1 MKKAAAALLLLI
13 GTSLSPRSAGAA
25 AGIILC
31 AALML
36 SGCGAETAGW
46 ARADIATL
54 VPENVTR
61 AELRGHGETVM
72 IEDAGEIAAL
82 IGAAAGIELRRDGEA
97 DISEPGAASVS
108 VTFYG
113 EGELTLTLP
122 VCSLGGEVY
131 SAAPECIEEFDSYFG
146 AMERQALT
154 EGT

>member
-1 MKKAAAALLLLI
+1 MKKAAAAAMLL
-13 GTSLSPRSAGAA
+13 
-25 AGIILC
+25 
-31 AALML
+31 ALMFL
-36 SGCGAETAGW
+36 SACGAQGEGEI
-46 ARADIATL
+46 DIAPL

-61 AELRGHGETVM
+61 AELRGHGETVI

-82 IGAAAGIELRRDGEA
+82 IGTAAGIELRRDDEA
-97 DISEPGAASVS
+97 DVSEPGAASVS

-113 EGELTLTLP
+113 EGELTLTFP
-122 VCSLGGEVY
+122 VCSLGGEAY